1 MEVEGLGDDGDEAQS
16 IGSAIAK
23 AVKGAAL
30 PLIFIAAAGEGASVA
45 PMAAAATALAAAT
58 TAFDAATLELSGRPE
73 VTSSRDIGDS
83 SVAEV
88 VDSQADIEVEEE
100 MAEKKRESTICIHCM
115 RRFMHRRR
123 QRLTTATKLLGY
135 LPVWTYF

>member
-1 MEVEGLGDDGDEAQS
+1 MVESLVVSVVVVEVEGLGDDGDEAQS

-30 PLIFIAAAGEGASVA
+30 PFIFIAVAGEEASVA
-45 PMAAAATALAAAT
+45 PMAAAATALAAAA
-58 TAFDAATLELSGRPE
+58 TAFDAATLALSGRPE

-100 MAEKKRESTICIHCM
+100 MAER
-115 RRFMHRRR
+115 
-123 QRLTTATKLLGY
+123 
-135 LPVWTYF
+135 